1 MNHDDND
8 DLIVAET
15 PIPQLKFPSSSG
27 IWPEALRSLRHRNY
41 LYFFL
46 GQLISLLGTW
56 MQNAAQGWL
65 LPILASRD
73 FHVTNTSYYVGA
85 VSAISSAPMFLLI
98 LFAGV
103 LADRRDKRIILL
115 ITQTVMMVMAFIL
128 AYITHF
134 HYNDMHLWYMIIFGV
149 VGGITMAFD
158 MPTRQSYVKE
168 LVGRQ
173 DIGNAIALNSAIFNS
188 ARIVGPVIA
197 GTLIALPYIGMEG
210 AFFIN
215 GISYIAVI
223 IGLYL
228 INTRFIP
235 KAPSDNNVWMHLR
248 EGFSYVYH
256 QRTIRLI
263 LVIMAI
269 FSVFGFSSNILFPVI
284 AHEVL
289 NVGIREYTYMVTSL
303 GIGAF
308 VGAILLAQ
316 YSSQINKGTML
327 MLGGTMC
334 GVALIAFCSAQLA
347 QSLWGCLTALPF
359 IGGGLIITSAN
370 INSLIREI
378 APDNLRGRAVSIWAF
393 LFAGLTPLGAFTV
406 GGIAHLTSPAIS
418 SLVGGGV
425 CLLTIGVVSI
435 SSPWVWK
442 LK

>member
-1 MNHDDND
+1 MNHEDDHA
-8 DLIVAET
+8 ISEITA
-15 PIPQLKFPSSSG
+15 PQIRFPSATG
-27 IWPEALRSLRHRNY
+27 TWPMALRSLRHRNY

-46 GQLISLLGTW
+46 GQLVSLLGTW

-85 VSAISSAPMFLLI
+85 VSAISSAPMFFII

-103 LADRRDKRIILL
+103 LADRRDKRILLL
-115 ITQTVMMVMAFIL
+115 ITQAVMMAMAFLL
-128 AYITHF
+128 AYITFF
-134 HYNDMHLWYMIIFGV
+134 HYNEMHLWHMALFGV
-149 VGGITMAFD
+149 IGGITMSFD

-168 LVGRQ
+168 LVGLD
-173 DIGNAIALNSAIFNS
+173 DIGNAIALNSAVFNA
-188 ARIVGPVIA
+188 ARICGPVIA
-197 GTLIALPYIGMEG
+197 GTLIALPYIGMGG
-210 AFFIN
+210 AFLIN

-223 IGLYL
+223 IGIYL
-228 INTRFIP
+228 INTNFVP
-235 KAPSDNNVWMHLR
+235 QEPSKNNVWMHLR

-289 NVGIREYTYMVTSL
+289 HVGIREYTFMVTSM

-308 VGAILLAQ
+308 VGAIILAQ
-316 YSSQINKGTML
+316 FSSRIDKGTML
-327 MLGGTMC
+327 MLGGITC
-334 GVALIAFCSAQLA
+334 GLSLIAFCGAQFA
-347 QSLWGCLTALPF
+347 HSLWGCLAALPF

-370 INSLIREI
+370 INSIIQEI
-378 APDNLRGRAVSIWAF
+378 APDNLRGRVVSIWAF
-393 LFAGLTPLGAFTV
+393 LFAGLMPLGAFTV
-406 GGIAHLTSPAIS
+406 GGIAQLTNPAIS
-418 SLVGGGV
+418 SLVGGAV
-425 CLLTIGVVSI
+425 CLLTIGVVSF